1 MRAAYT
7 AFLFRLSLVAILA
20 WAAYMLL
27 RGEIP
32 DRFTYDRTERLL
44 LFFYA
49 VTAVFHYGL
58 LRSERRGNRNII
70 HYYMFSTVLK
80 LLLFIAIIMGYS
92 IAYRQQNIPFVLHFF
107 GCYVVFTVFEVV
119 TVSRYF
125 RSKSAQNNAGTA
137 SS

>member
-1 MRAAYT
+1 VRSAYT
-7 AFLFRLSLVAILA
+7 AFLVRLTLVAILA

-32 DRFTYDRTERLL
+32 PKFAYPRTGLVL
-44 LFFYA
+44 LFFYV

-58 LRSERRGNRNII
+58 LRSEQRGNRNII
-70 HYYMFSTVLK
+70 HYYMLSTVLK

-92 IAYRQQNIPFVLHFF
+92 LAYRQENIPFVLHFF
-107 GCYVVFTVFEVV
+107 GSYVVFTVFEVL

-125 RSKSAQNNAGTA
+125 RSKTGGSTTGNTA
-137 SS
+137 S